1 MTKVQK
7 LTIKSTSEIYFHD
20 DKVAVDGESN
30 REKCSSHA
38 FAPAAR
44 PSSVS
49 VVLPSRPLG
58 SSGLVL

>member
-7 LTIKSTSEIYFHD
+7 LTIKSTSEICFHD
-20 DKVAVDGESN
+20 DKVTVDGESN

-38 FAPAAR
+38 VRPTTR

-49 VVLPSRPLG
+49 VVLPPRPLE